1 MASRCPQCGKQFDED
16 RGFCPFDGARLDGDL
31 SGYTKES
38 AAPDFEAPGYGY
50 TESLPGHEIITA
62 TASTKP
68 RKVIEVVSALNAPSV
83 TAALEQLGPIESE
96 YDKLL
101 GTVLDGRY
109 EIQRKLGEG
118 GMGVV
123 FLAKHI
129 VIEKMVAV
137 KVLKRE
143 VARDQSVVKRF
154 VQEAKAAS
162 RIGHPN
168 IVDVTDFGTTAD
180 GMTYSVMEYVEGDT
194 LSQVVKGEA
203 PLSPSRALP
212 IVAQL
217 AKALSSAHEKGI
229 VHRDLKPDNV
239 FVIARDGRR
248 DFVKIVDFGIAK
260 IIPIEGRNENA
271 PRLTH
276 AGSVF
281 GTAEYMAPEQAAG
294 RSDTDHRVD
303 IYSLGV
309 MLYEML
315 LGEVPHKGD
324 TMVRTLAMQMLDE
337 IPHPR
342 QIRPDIDLG
351 EDLEQVLLKALAKKR
366 AERFQSM
373 YELLVHLE
381 RVSDGVP
388 LSQPL
393 SPSAQLVRTAAPPGA
408 RTLVPPPLGSS
419 SSATAPGSDSSAG
432 TSSSGQLAENSNSL
446 NTIPTVSEPV
456 LSSAPTQSI
465 SAKGASQ
472 AAPTDPEPEA
482 ASIGAAAPDA
492 GSPGRMTSLEK
503 PRTAKK
509 NQMDPA
515 FVRRKR
521 PLSFEALYQQGD
533 TGEASHRERRRRWP
547 LALTVLLI
555 LGAGVAAAAV
565 IAVQREK
572 SSQGQATEL
581 AGSKNP
587 VSTDP
592 GSTTSPTDPVNG
604 HSLAIDAAP
613 AADAVVQTAT
623 SGAKDAGPSGDPG
636 SKPGSNPGS
645 RPGSKPGSN
654 DKPPVAAPSRR
665 LEIKVL
671 TKPDGATL
679 YINKNYTGQSGTNIR
694 RAEGTKL
701 TVECRLPGYK
711 PGKVQVQFDG
721 INEVYICRLG
731 GPVNCVKGLKNPFAD
746 CPE

>member
-1 MASRCPQCGKQFDED
+1 MASQCPQCGKQFDED
-16 RGFCPFDGARLDGDL
+16 RGFCPFDGTRLDEDS
-31 SGYTKES
+31 SGYTRETE
-38 AAPDFEAPGYGY
+38 APDFEEPDYGF
-50 TESLPGHEIITA
+50 TESLPPRKLITA
-62 TASTKP
+62 TADVEP
-68 RKVIEVVSALNAPSV
+68 RRVIEVVSALNAPSV

-96 YDKLL
+96 YDQLL

-109 EIQRKLGEG
+109 QIERKLGEG

-180 GMTYSVMEYVEGDT
+180 GMTYSVMEFVEGHT
-194 LSQVVKGEA
+194 LSQVVKNEA

-217 AKALSSAHEKGI
+217 AKALGSAHEKGI

-260 IIPIEGRNENA
+260 IIPIEGRDENA

-281 GTAEYMAPEQAAG
+281 GTPEYMAPEQAAG

-303 IYSLGV
+303 VYSLGV

-342 QIRPDIDLG
+342 HIRPDIHLG
-351 EDLEQVLLKALAKKR
+351 EDLERVLLKALAKKR
-366 AERFQSM
+366 DERFQSM

-381 RVSDGVP
+381 SVSDGVP
-388 LSQPL
+388 LEQPL

-408 RTLVPPPLGSS
+408 RTLVPPPLGSKS
-419 SSATAPGSDSSAG
+419 SPPASASNSSASASSASQVADKSDSA
-432 TSSSGQLAENSNSL
+432 
-446 NTIPTVSEPV
+446 NTIPTISEPV
-456 LSSAPTQSI
+456 LSSAPTQSMT
-465 SAKGASQ
+465 SK
-472 AAPTDPEPEA
+472 AAPTEPEPVAMMIEAAEPEA
-482 ASIGAAAPDA
+482 ATS
-492 GSPGRMTSLEK
+492 GRMTSLEK

-515 FVRRKR
+515 FVRRRR
-521 PLSFEALYQQGD
+521 PLSFDALYQGN
-533 TGEASHRERRRRWP
+533 TGEAIERDRSRRWP
-547 LALTVLLI
+547 LILTVLLI
-555 LGAGVAAAAV
+555 LGAGAATAAV
-565 IAVQREK
+565 ITVQRGNNAQ
-572 SSQGQATEL
+572 SSETEL
-581 AGSKNP
+581 ARSGGSDSRAGGSAEP
-587 VSTDP
+587 STDP
-592 GSTTSPTDPVNG
+592 ANNVVAAD
-604 HSLAIDAAP
+604 DAGP
-613 AADAVVQTAT
+613 AADAWAQVAIN
-623 SGAKDAGPSGDPG
+623 GDPG
-636 SKPGSNPGS
+636 SKPDGGPGS
-645 RPGSKPGSN
+645 RPGSRPGSN
-654 DKPPVAAPSRR
+654 PGSTPGKQPGDEPPDSTPPKR

-671 TKPDGATL
+671 TRPDGATL
-679 YINKNYTGQSGTNIR
+679 YINKNYTGQSGTNIQR
-694 RAEGTKL
+694 PEGTKL

-711 PGKVQVQFDG
+711 PGKVKVQFDG

-731 GPVNCVKGLKNPFAD
+731 GSVNCVKGLKNPFAD